1 MFYNMVPKEKD
12 SKLIFLL
19 PVPSLWCSGRLHDIS
34 NFAFSP
40 SLLFDFCSLSI
51 FGSFWG
57 RGECLL
63 TWPSF
68 VVPSH
73 ADLPHTA
80 QDAPTSPLGAYSP
93 FRKDAGSQAFLK

>member
-1 MFYNMVPKEKD
+1 MVPTEKE

-34 NFAFSP
+34 IFAFP
-40 SLLFDFCSLSI
+40 PNLQFDFCSLSI

-57 RGECLL
+57 QGGYLL
-63 TWPSF
+63 TWPSYL
-68 VVPSH
+68 VPGH

-80 QDAPTSPLGAYSP
+80 QDAPTSLLGAYSP
-93 FRKDAGSQAFLK
+93 FRKHAGSQAFLK